1 MSEKKR
7 ETPKRGGGR
16 PPRGG
21 GPRGEAGPANTESGW
36 GAGDGAEAES
46 HLEELQ
52 AENGEL
58 KDRLLRTMADME
70 NLLRRTE
77 REKTDTAKYAISNF
91 ARDVLSI
98 GDNLHR
104 AIDAVPMEAVAGD
117 PALKSL
123 MDGVEV
129 TERELV
135 NMLERHGIRRI
146 DPKGER
152 FDPNFHQAMLEIENK
167 DLDAGTVAEVVQPGY
182 VIEERVL
189 RPAMVAVSKGGPK
202 RPKPEEPA
210 EMPRAANDDEPPAK
224 PTRP

>member
-1 MSEKKR
+1 MHV
-7 ETPKRGGGR
+7 
-16 PPRGG
+16 
-21 GPRGEAGPANTESGW
+21 
-36 GAGDGAEAES
+36 
-46 HLEELQ
+46 HLDEC
-52 AENGEL
+52 
-58 KDRLLRTMADME
+58 
-70 NLLRRTE
+70 
-77 REKTDTAKYAISNF
+77 I
-91 ARDVLSI
+91 ARDVPQADEQPAGDRPDLRLGLGLFVALHQRVRTAEARAPQQGPHLFDECLGREPDVDVAALVPVPDGSDQLQEAELALLLVVLDALSI
-98 GDNLHR
+98 
-104 AIDAVPMEAVAGD
+104 AGD

-210 EMPRAANDDEPPAK
+210 ETPRAANDDEPPAK

>member
-1 MSEKKR
+1 MNEKKR
-7 ETPKRGGGR
+7 ESPRKPGGR

-21 GPRGEAGPANTESGW
+21 GPRGRGGPPNPESGW
-36 GAGDGAEAES
+36 AAGEEAEVES
-46 HLEELQ
+46 QFEELQ
-52 AENGEL
+52 AENAEL
-58 KDRLLRTMADME
+58 KDKLLRTMADME

-77 REKTDTAKYAISNF
+77 REKEDTAKYAISNF

-104 AIDAVPMEAVAGD
+104 AIDAVPKEAIAGD

-123 MDGVEV
+123 VDGVEV
-129 TERELV
+129 TERELL
-135 NMLERHGIRRI
+135 NMLERHGIRQI
-146 DPKGER
+146 NPKGER

-167 DLDAGTVAEVVQPGY
+167 DMDSGTVAEVVQPGY
-182 VIEERVL
+182 VIEDRVL

-210 EMPRAANDDEPPAK
+210 EMPQAANDDEPPAK

>member
-21 GPRGEAGPANTESGW
+21 GPRGEAGPANPESGW

-46 HLEELQ
+46 QLEELQ

-77 REKTDTAKYAISNF
+77 REKADTAKFAISNF

>member
-21 GPRGEAGPANTESGW
+21 GPRGEAGPANPESGW

-46 HLEELQ
+46 QLEELQ

-77 REKTDTAKYAISNF
+77 REKADTAKYAISNF

-129 TERELV
+129 TDRELV